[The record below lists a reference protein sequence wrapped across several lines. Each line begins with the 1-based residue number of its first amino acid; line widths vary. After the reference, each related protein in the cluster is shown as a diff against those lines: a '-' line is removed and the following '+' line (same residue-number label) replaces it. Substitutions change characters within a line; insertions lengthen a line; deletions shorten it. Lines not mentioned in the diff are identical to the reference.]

1 MKEMNNPILKRA
13 VIIAPV
19 CLALLLFASVS
30 VTAANNGNGFMWE
43 YDAPHQ
49 QVTLATEEMTVRV
62 TTGGEVPHFL
72 FWATN
77 ATGNPAAVTYHVQ
90 FYQLIEFND
99 TDADETYTVG
109 TDIVA
114 RPILALGAIRWNFS
128 DFITGEEDGTVTEI
142 HFNFTL
148 DEVQSPGYD
157 DLFIQLRCHMNATN
171 PDDLKFDIIISGW
184 PWAYSDTYLALRWD
198 LMVQA
203 PGQHTYQH
211 AHQTQYQSR
220 TYSFDG
226 AYFSYK
232 NTANAGATV
241 VPVNSSI
248 DEQTDRTRFYIVY
261 PNFSDETLVH
271 DPTIGLVSSST
282 PIPGDLLVLFVV
294 GAGALACGVIA
305 AFIII
310 RRRN

>member
-1 MKEMNNPILKRA
+1 MKTPIINRVAA
-13 VIIAPV
+13 VAPY
-19 CLALLLFASVS
+19 CLALLLLASVS
-30 VTAANNGNGFMWE
+30 VTAATNGTGFTWQ

-49 QVTLATEEMTVRV
+49 QVTLTTEDMTVRV

-77 ATGNPAAVTYHVQ
+77 TTGTPAPVTYHVQ
-90 FYQLIEFND
+90 FHQLIEFND
-99 TDADETYTVG
+99 TNDDGTYTPG

-114 RPILALGAIRWNFS
+114 RPILSLAAIRWNFS
-128 DFITGEEDGTVTEI
+128 GFITDQEDDTTTAV

-148 DEVQSPGYD
+148 EEVQGPGYD
-157 DLFIQLRCHMNATN
+157 DLFVQLRVHMNASS
-171 PDDLKFDIIISGW
+171 PDELKFDIVISGW
-184 PWAYSDTYLALRWD
+184 PWAYPDTSLALRWD
-198 LMVQA
+198 LMVQL

-211 AHQTQYQSR
+211 AHQTHYENR
-220 TYSFDG
+220 TCSFDG
-226 AYFSYK
+226 AYFSYR
-232 NTANAGATV
+232 NTANAGNTE

-261 PNFSDETLVH
+261 PHFSDETLEH
-271 DPTIGLVSSST
+271 DPTIGLVAPTT
-282 PIPGDLLVLFVV
+282 PIPGDLVVLFVV

-305 AFIII
+305 AFIIV